1 MAESSRSESSRAAR
15 SGVAP
20 SRVRSSGAAPNG
32 SGTRAATLAIL
43 RLAQPR
49 ARWFVPGLAAGVAS
63 ALSAVALLATSA
75 WLITRAAEQP
85 PILYLSMA
93 VVGVRAFALGRSAFR
108 YLDRLTSHDAAF
120 RQLSLLRVGVFSR
133 IVPLAPAGLAGTGRG
148 ELLTRLV
155 RDVDALQDLP
165 LRVVQPLATAGIVA
179 ALSVIGV
186 WSVQPLA
193 GLTLLLSLVIAGVL
207 GTLGSGLL
215 AARAERELAPLRG
228 SLTGQVLEV
237 VENLDVLTAFG
248 ALPARLA
255 AVRRADD
262 LLRRATLRRSLGVG
276 VQGAVLS
283 LFAGAATVAALAAG
297 IPVLAVQSGGG
308 GLAGP
313 AFAVIVLVPMAVF
326 EVFGAVP
333 ASLGAWREVR
343 SSAERVATAVPADV
357 PREIPVEASVIDPPA
372 TTRAE
377 SRPYGRIGTT
387 VLELTDLGASWP
399 GADVPAVTGVSLRL
413 APGDRIHLAGPS
425 GAGKTTLA
433 QTLVR
438 FLDYTGSYTLG
449 GVEARLLPQ
458 AEVRSVVGLCEQ
470 RPWLFDDSIRQ
481 NLLFARDS
489 ATDEELSAVIDRV
502 GLAEWAEARGGLD
515 ARVGE
520 RGALVS
526 GGQAQRIALAR
537 ALLAD
542 FPVLV
547 VDEPTANVDEE
558 QGDRLV
564 RDILATAAEDG
575 RAVLLIS
582 HTAVPDDLITS
593 RVTLAG

>member
-1 MAESSRSESSRAAR
+1 MSDPMAGTPA
-15 SGVAP
+15 GTP
-20 SRVRSSGAAPNG
+20 RVRIGRTSAA
-32 SGTRAATLAIL
+32 TRATL

-49 ARWFVPGLAAGVAS
+49 ARWFLPGLAAGVAS
-63 ALSAVALLATSA
+63 MLCAVALLATSA

-108 YLDRLTSHDAAF
+108 YLDRLSSHDAAF

-133 IVPLAPAGLAGTGRG
+133 IVPLAPAGLADTGRG

-179 ALSVIGV
+179 AVSVVGV
-186 WSVQPLA
+186 WSVLPAA
-193 GLTLLLSLVIAGVL
+193 GLTLLLSLVVAGVL

-228 SLTGQVLEV
+228 NLTGQVLEV

-248 ALPARLA
+248 ALPGRLDSL
-255 AVRRADD
+255 RRADT

-283 LFAGAATVAALAAG
+283 LFAGAATVTALAAG
-297 IPVLAVQSGGG
+297 IPVLAASETGGATG

-326 EVFGAVP
+326 EVFGMVP
-333 ASLGAWREVR
+333 AALGAWREVR
-343 SSAERVATAVPADV
+343 SSAERVATAVPVKV
-357 PREIPVEASVIDPPA
+357 PVEIPLEGVTA
-372 TTRAE
+372 TTRGERA
-377 SRPYGRIGTT
+377 PI
-387 VLELTDLGASWP
+387 VELTDLGASWP
-399 GADVPAVTGVSLRL
+399 GAAAPAVTGVSLRL
-413 APGDRIHLAGPS
+413 APGDRVHLAGPS
-425 GAGKTTLA
+425 GVGKTTLA
-433 QTLVR
+433 QVLVR

-458 AEVRSVVGLCEQ
+458 SEVRSVVGLCEQ
-470 RPWLFDDSIRQ
+470 RPWLFNDSIRQ
-481 NLLFARDS
+481 NLLFARDT
-489 ATDEELSAVIDRV
+489 ATDEELLAVVDRV
-502 GLAEWAEARGGLD
+502 GLTDWAAERGGLD
-515 ARVGE
+515 ARVGD

-582 HTAVPDDLITS
+582 HTPVPDDLITR
-593 RVTLAG
+593 RVNLAGQVPGPGHADEVLPA